1 MLELWGRKNAY
12 NVQKVLWMLAELG
25 LEYRHHDLGSQS
37 GDLHSEAYL
46 AINPHA
52 RIPSLRDQGEVI
64 WESNSILRYLAAEYS
79 AGDLWPQ
86 QALARSRAERWM
98 DWELSKLQNDFIDLF
113 WGYYRCPEKVRDL
126 AVIEQARKRC
136 DAHFRLL
143 DAHFREHAYL
153 AGERFTMAEIA
164 VATCLY
170 RYLHMGLNLQL
181 PVRVADWY
189 QRLTTRAAYRASIM
203 VPFDELRAREEF

>member
-25 LEYRHHDLGSQS
+25 LEYRHHDLGSQAGELES
-37 GDLHSEAYL
+37 AAYL

-52 RIPSLRDQGEVI
+52 RIPSLRDRGEVI

-79 AGDLWPQ
+79 AGDFWPVD
-86 QALARSRAERWM
+86 ALARSRADRWM

-113 WGYYRCPEKVRDL
+113 WGYYRTPEADRD
-126 AVIEQARKRC
+126 ASAIEQASQRC
-136 DAHFRLL
+136 SAHFELL
-143 DAHFREHAYL
+143 DAHFRDHAYL
-153 AGERFTMAEIA
+153 AGERFSMAEFP

-170 RYLHMGLNLQL
+170 RYLNMGLNLQL
-181 PVRVADWY
+181 PDRVNDWY
-189 QRLTTRAAYRASIM
+189 QRLAKRRAYRECIM
-203 VPFDELRAREEF
+203 LAFDELSGRVEF